1 LTKKKYF
8 IILSVEVNNMLNER
22 YNHVESR
29 KREGAHYTPII
40 FADFISEN
48 IIRHAKLR
56 KSIKIV
62 DPAVGDGE
70 LLISMIKA
78 LKSHSITDVEVY
90 GFDTNPYSIEISKDR
105 LRNEFNNIEP
115 KLFNMDFLQ
124 VCLEKGGISKQEN
137 LFSKSE
143 IPDFDLL
150 IANPPYIRTQVLG
163 SRQVQLLSRNFN
175 LKGRIDIYQA
185 FLVAMNAVLSPNG
198 VAGVIVS
205 NRFLTTKGA
214 SKFRQILYNQYSIK
228 NIWDFGDTKV
238 FKAAVLPAVMILSPF
253 IKKRNTYVPFSS
265 VYKAT
270 SFNHLQ
276 KTPKVVNQIE
286 ALKHTGLVSSPQG
299 YYRVKHGHLSFD
311 SNPSDIWRLQDSE
324 SEELLKEIVKNTWC
338 LFKDIGKIRV
348 GVKTTADSVFIRSDW
363 NSEIGY
369 EPELLKP
376 LTTHHVAGRFR
387 CNDVKKKAILY
398 THTSLCDKRKAYDI
412 NEYPLSKKYLEE
424 HKEQLASRNYLIKA
438 NRQWY
443 EIWVPQNPTLWD
455 HPKIIFRDITKK
467 PMFWM
472 DKEGSVVNGDCYW
485 MICEKKNAPE
495 KILWLILAIANSSFI
510 EEFYD
515 IKFQNKLYSN
525 RRRFMTQY
533 VEQFPIPDPSLEKS
547 KELIILAEK
556 CYNENDFIK
565 RLNIEG
571 KINELV
577 WSIFN
582 VSYLTK
588 SMD

>member
-1 LTKKKYF
+1 
-8 IILSVEVNNMLNER
+8 MPGER
-22 YNHVESR
+22 YSHVESR
-29 KREGAHYTPII
+29 KCEGAHYTPTI

-70 LLISMIKA
+70 LLISMINT
-78 LKSHSITDVEVY
+78 LKSHSITDIEVY
-90 GFDTNPYSIEISKDR
+90 GFDTNPGSIEITKDR
-105 LRNEFNNIEP
+105 LGNEFHSIEP
-115 KLFNMDFLQ
+115 KLFNKDFLQ
-124 VCLEKGGISKQEN
+124 VCLEKGGVSRQQN
-137 LFSKSE
+137 LFSSSE
-143 IPDFDLL
+143 FPDFDLL

-163 SRQVQLLSRNFN
+163 AGQSQILSKNFG

-214 SKFRQILYNQYSIK
+214 GNFRRIIYNQYAIK

-238 FKAAVLPAVMILSPF
+238 FEAAVLPAVIILSPCT
-253 IKKRNTYVPFSS
+253 KKNSTDIPFSS
-265 VYKAT
+265 VYKART
-270 SFNHLQ
+270 DDHLQ
-276 KTPKVVNQIE
+276 KTPMVGNQIE
-286 ALKHTGLVSSPQG
+286 ALKHTGIVSSPQG
-299 YYRVKHGHLSFD
+299 YYRVKQGLLTFD
-311 SNPSDIWRLQDSE
+311 SKPSDIWRLQDAE
-324 SEELLKEIVKNTWC
+324 SEEWLKEVAKNTWC
-338 LFKDIGKIRV
+338 SFKDIGKIRV
-348 GVKTTADSVFIRSDW
+348 GVKTTADNVFIRSDW
-363 NSEIGY
+363 NTEIGY

-387 CNDVKKKAILY
+387 CNEVTKKAILY
-398 THTSLCDKRKAYDI
+398 THTTIDGKRKAYDI

-424 HKEQLASRNYLIKA
+424 HKEQLAGRNYVIEA

-443 EIWVPQNPTLWD
+443 EIWVPQNPSIWD
-455 HPKIIFRDITKK
+455 QTKIIFRDITEK

-485 MICEKKNAPE
+485 MVCDKEDAPE
-495 KILWLILAIANSSFI
+495 NILWLILTIANSSFI

-547 KELIILAEK
+547 KELIALAEE
-556 CYNENDFIK
+556 CYNETDCEK
-565 RLNIEG
+565 RSTIED
-571 KINELV
+571 KINKLV
-577 WSIFN
+577 WSILN
-582 VSYLTK
+582 VPHLTK